1 MTDSDELYTGMKV
14 GDDLSNA
21 IGTEILVDRDLIR
34 PSFDNTVFNIL
45 AIPVMS
51 SECESLFSSAK
62 KLLTLERNTLA
73 DDITDATECLK
84 T

>member
-1 MTDSDELYTGMKV
+1 MPLEW
-14 GDDLSNA
+14 A
-21 IGTEILVDRDLIR
+21 
-34 PSFDNTVFNIL
+34 FNIL